1 MLIQLNAVSRFYQ
14 MGNNRIAALN
24 QIRCSIAPGEFVAVM
39 GPSGS
44 GKSTLLNVIGCLH
57 KPSGGQY
64 LLEGVDIEKLSDND
78 LALIR
83 SRKIGFVFQTFNL
96 FPYMTALQN
105 VQVPLIYLGCP
116 KKQRVSKAGAALEKV
131 GLKTRSSHK
140 PGEMSGGQ
148 QQRVAI
154 ARALVGAPKLLLADE
169 PTGNL
174 DSASGHEIMALFSE
188 LNKKG
193 TAIIMVTH
201 QQSISKFAERVI
213 ELEDGRIVKN
223 GPSH

>member
-14 MGNNRIAALN
+14 MGNNQIAALN
-24 QIRCSIAPGEFVAVM
+24 RISCTVASGEFVAVM

-44 GKSTLLNVIGCLH
+44 GKSTLLNVLGCLH
-57 KPSGGQY
+57 KPSTGEY
-64 LLEGVDIEKLSDND
+64 FLENVDIEKTSDHD
-78 LALIR
+78 LAEIR
-83 SRKIGFVFQTFNL
+83 NRKIGFVFQSFNL

-105 VQVPLIYLGCP
+105 VQVPLIYMGYP
-116 KKQRVSKAGAALEKV
+116 KKQRARKANMALDMV
-131 GLKTRSSHK
+131 GLKGRSNHR
-140 PGEMSGGQ
+140 PGELSGGQ

-154 ARALVGAPKLLLADE
+154 ARALVGNPLLLLADE

-174 DSASGHEIMALFSE
+174 DSASGHEIMTLFSE
-188 LNKKG
+188 LNKEG

-201 QQSISKFAERVI
+201 QRSISKFTRRI
-213 ELEDGRIVKN
+213 ITLEDGRIVRD